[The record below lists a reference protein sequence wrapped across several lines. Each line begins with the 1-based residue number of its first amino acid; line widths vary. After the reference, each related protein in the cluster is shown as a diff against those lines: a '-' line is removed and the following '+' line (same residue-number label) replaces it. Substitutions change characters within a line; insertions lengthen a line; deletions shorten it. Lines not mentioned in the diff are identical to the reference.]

1 MSTVSL
7 KPGTP
12 VYNTRGLL
20 KYGVIK
26 EKTMVKNGWQF
37 YSVNWAH
44 LPNDNR
50 HYRADE
56 LKSLNVPRKKY
67 PLTLVVLIHLKMPP
81 WILVLKLIS

>member
-1 MSTVSL
+1 MIL

-26 EKTMVKNGWQF
+26 EKTKIKNGWQF

-44 LPNDNR
+44 LPDDTR
-50 HYRADE
+50 DYRADE
-56 LKSLNVPRKKY
+56 LKNLNVDRE
-67 PLTLVVLIHLKMPP
+67 
-81 WILVLKLIS
+81 ISCLNIVKESLEKI

>member
-56 LKSLNVPRKKY
+56 LKSLNVDRE
-67 PLTLVVLIHLKMPP
+67 
-81 WILVLKLIS
+81 ISCLNIVKESLEKI